1 MGKGRNRAAACSPLP
16 ALSLRNFSNCV
27 RSVVNACYMYSTIH
41 LPLSFSSVYGCVEV
55 HNKLCCGGRRTVHVH
70 SLHTSFG
77 MADQT
82 QKPRQFVSRNE
93 KLGDDDDNIA
103 VVIIV
108 MVFAKT
114 AGIRECRTGGL
125 FVKQLNSVRGRT
137 FSRAILCPLRWV
149 D

>member
-1 MGKGRNRAAACSPLP
+1 MRKEQRAATAAPSSLSLS
-16 ALSLRNFSNCV
+16 LSLRNFSNCV
-27 RSVVNACYMYSTIH
+27 RSVVNACYMYSA

-55 HNKLCCGGRRTVHVH
+55 HNELCCVH

-77 MADQT
+77 MAAQT

-93 KLGDDDDNIA
+93 KLGDDDNDDSA
-103 VVIIV
+103 AVIIV

-137 FSRAILCPLRWV
+137 FSFAVLCPLRRV
-149 D
+149 T

>member
-1 MGKGRNRAAACSPLP
+1 M
-16 ALSLRNFSNCV
+16 
-27 RSVVNACYMYSTIH
+27 SVVLLMLVICTLLS
-41 LPLSFSSVYGCVEV
+41 LSFSSVYGCVEV
-55 HNKLCCGGRRTVHVH
+55 HNELYCGGRRTVHVH

-77 MADQT
+77 MAAQT

-93 KLGDDDDNIA
+93 KLGDDDIA
-103 VVIIV
+103 AVIIV

-137 FSRAILCPLRWV
+137 FSGAVLCPLRWV
-149 D
+149 T